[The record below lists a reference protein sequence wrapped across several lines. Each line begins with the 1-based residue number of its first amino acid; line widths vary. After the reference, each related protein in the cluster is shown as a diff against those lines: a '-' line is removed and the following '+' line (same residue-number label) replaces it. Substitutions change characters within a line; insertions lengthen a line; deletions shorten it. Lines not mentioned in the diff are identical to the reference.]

1 MAHHHTHNNPNEPH
15 NHSPSATTGRAFVI
29 GMILNL
35 AFVVIELTYGYASHS
50 LSLVADAWHNLGD
63 VAGLAIS
70 LFAIKMANL
79 QPSKSFTYG
88 YSKGTIL
95 ASLANS
101 VLLLLAI
108 GSIGFEAFTRFKH
121 PVSPQWETISIVAS
135 IGLLINTLTALL
147 FFHGKELNTRSAF
160 LHMAADAAVSAGV
173 VVGGLL
179 IKWTNQ
185 IWIDPVIS
193 VIICLVI
200 LRGTWVVLKQ
210 SLRLSLDGVP
220 DDVDPEKIKSAALNT
235 PFVKDIHHLHIWAMS
250 TTKNAL
256 TAHLTLTKPL
266 DENESAGLK
275 NSLKH
280 ELLHLNIQHATL
292 ELELHHTNDCE
303 EC

>member
-1 MAHHHTHNNPNEPH
+1 MPHNHSHINSNEPH
-15 NHSPSATTGRAFVI
+15 NHIPSAGIGKAFVI

-35 AFVVIELTYGYASHS
+35 AFVLVELIYGYSSHA

-70 LFAIKMANL
+70 LFAIKMAGI
-79 QPSKSFTYG
+79 QPNKIYTYG

-108 GSIGFEAFTRFKH
+108 GSIGFEAINRFNH
-121 PVSPQWETISIVAS
+121 PISPQWETISIVAA
-135 IGLLINTLTALL
+135 IGLLVNTVTALL
-147 FFHGKELNTRSAF
+147 FLNGKELNTRSAF
-160 LHMAADAAVSAGV
+160 LHMTADAAVSAAV
-173 VVGGLL
+173 VLSGFL
-179 IKWTNQ
+179 INWTHQ
-185 IWIDPVIS
+185 TWIDPVIS
-193 VIICLVI
+193 IIICLVI
-200 LRGTWVVLKQ
+200 LRGTWSVLKQ
-210 SLRLSLDGVP
+210 SFKLSLDGVP
-220 DDVDPEKIKSAALNT
+220 DDVNVDSIKQAALRS

-256 TAHLTLTKPL
+256 TAHLTLSKSL
-266 DENESAGLK
+266 DENESAALK
-275 NSLKH
+275 DSLKH

-292 ELELHHTNDCE
+292 ELELHHTDDCE